1 MTARWR
7 SIALAFRWTVVWEEE
22 YVPGPGGSNPAAAWL
37 GARSTISGN
46 TAFSY
51 DGVNGLFGSG
61 GVHVNAP
68 ATASFF
74 NATVW
79 ANLDHDDPAGTV
91 QHGAAGPA
99 ASRRS
104 ARRRG

>member
-1 MTARWR
+1 LGGGVR
-7 SIALAFRWTVVWEEE
+7 SRA
-22 YVPGPGGSNPAAAWL
+22 GGSNPAAAWL

-46 TAFSY
+46 TAFSH
-51 DGVNGLFGSG
+51 DGVNGLFGRG

-79 ANLDHDDPAGTV
+79 ANLTHDVEAGGTLATLV
-91 QHGAAGPA
+91 FRNSILGNCSVNFGPPTI
-99 ASRRS
+99 
-104 ARRRG
+104 G